1 MLINGIGKNHSDII
15 NHIFARADKSNYFEI
30 SPKIVPTAKS
40 SKLTVRSKYAH
51 LALAGKYFVLI
62 NPYYEYDANP
72 FEQHRDQILEVTA
85 QNNEIQFEYDF
96 KSEQMYRIMVAELL
110 DTGYS
115 LILTTFVYALD
126 GDLFSLLPLIG
137 DFHSH
142 TIYSDGL
149 EDPKLVLES
158 AIRQKLDFIAI
169 TDHNSYKGSVI
180 GQICAKEN
188 NYPITVINGEEYSST
203 FTNMHI
209 ISLGAK
215 QPLPEALYRFE
226 APETGHPLTAYQYI
240 CQLADHIR
248 ENGGISVMCH
258 PLWKPFGSDGS
269 RGDVPHSLVKELME
283 NKIFDAIEIVG
294 GSPITD
300 SMTSQMH
307 YCWAVTYGATPDN
320 TAYLGSTDAH
330 RYSVDPISGKHFT
343 VVFAKD
349 HSQEAIL
356 DAVKNKMTVAVQIID
371 DNNALCY
378 GLPRY
383 CMFAQFYVK
392 EILNKVQ

>member
-1 MLINGIGKNHSDII
+1 MNINGIGKTHVDII
-15 NHIFARADKSNYFEI
+15 KNIFAKADKSSYFEI
-30 SPKIVPTAKS
+30 SPKIVS
-40 SKLTVRSKYAH
+40 SQEKATLTVRSRYGH
-51 LALAGKYFVLI
+51 FSLSGKYYVLV
-62 NPYYEYDANP
+62 NPYYEYEYRS
-72 FEQHRDQILEVTA
+72 FENYRDEILEVIA
-85 QNNEIQFEYDF
+85 ENDEISFDYKFEF
-96 KSEQMYRIMVAELL
+96 EQMYRVLVAERL

-115 LILTTFVYALD
+115 LILSTFVYALD
-126 GDLFSLLPLIG
+126 TDLLAKIPLIG

-180 GQICAKEN
+180 GQICAQEN
-188 NYPITVINGEEYSST
+188 SFPITVINGEEYSST

-215 QPLPEALYRFE
+215 QPLPNELYMFDVPQNE
-226 APETGHPLTAYQYI
+226 NIHTAYEYTCELVEQI
-240 CQLADHIR
+240 HK
-248 ENGGISVMCH
+248 NGGISVMCH
-258 PLWKPFGSDGS
+258 PLWKPFASDGS
-269 RGDVPHSLVKELME
+269 RGDVPHSLVKVLME
-283 NKIFDAIEIVG
+283 NNVFDAIEIVG

-307 YCWAVTYGATPDN
+307 YCWAMSYGATPEK
-320 TAYLGSTDAH
+320 TAYLGSTDSH
-330 RYSVDPISGKHFT
+330 RYSVDPICGKHFT
-343 VVFAKD
+343 LIFAENNT
-349 HSQEAIL
+349 QESIL
-356 DAVKNKMTVAVQIID
+356 KAVRDKMTVAVQIID

-378 GLPRY
+378 GIPRY

-392 EILNKVQ
+392 EILNKIQ